1 VNQSFTTTTKQ
12 QVFATT
18 AQHSN
23 NSCLLPSKQIKP
35 CKHNQAAAH
44 NNSSNNNSNSMPP
57 LQYLDPASMPADP
70 VKHGA
75 FVHGLTVFAGGEPH
89 SVQQKKLPPEGVV
102 LFTSSTL
109 KPQSQDW
116 AIKQGTSDERV
127 GRMGSFEHGV
137 LRKAAAASRDPV
149 YTPRRGGL
157 ISHERVWS
165 GGAPRDMQ
173 PKAVSSSNSATV
185 LHEFPHLS
193 PNLQGEELTKA
204 GTDGERQG
212 RRGSFECGDTHLF
225 YHTPQSVDDVVQ
237 YAARRYGTG
246 HRLAGATIFSGGS
259 PRYTQRRAVVC

>member
-1 VNQSFTTTTKQ
+1 
-12 QVFATT
+12 
-18 AQHSN
+18 
-23 NSCLLPSKQIKP
+23 
-35 CKHNQAAAH
+35 
-44 NNSSNNNSNSMPP
+44 MPP

-75 FVHGLTVFAGGEPH
+75 FVHGVTVFAGGEPH

>member
-1 VNQSFTTTTKQ
+1 
-12 QVFATT
+12 
-18 AQHSN
+18 
-23 NSCLLPSKQIKP
+23 
-35 CKHNQAAAH
+35 
-44 NNSSNNNSNSMPP
+44 MPP
-57 LQYLDPASMPADP
+57 LQFLDPASMPADP
-70 VKHGA
+70 VKHGS
-75 FVHGLTVFAGGEPH
+75 FVHGVTVFAGGKPQH
-89 SVQQKKLPPEGVV
+89 AQQKKLPPQGVV

-127 GRMGSFEHGV
+127 GRCGSFEHGV
-137 LRKAAAASRDPV
+137 LKKVAAASKDPV

-173 PKAVSSSNSATV
+173 PKAASASSNNAIV

-237 YAARRYGTG
+237 YSARRYGTG

-259 PRYTQRRAVVC
+259 PRYQQRRPVAC